1 MDAADIRTPRPLLCV
16 NNLSVALQRPGQ
28 STPILHNISF
38 ELRAGETLAL
48 IGASGSGKSMTALA
62 LLDLLPEP
70 LKRTGGEIRFA
81 GREISGAS
89 AGDLADLRGCD
100 IAMIFQDPGAA
111 LNPVFRVGGQIVD
124 IIKTHMKLPI
134 RAAKARTFYLLRQ
147 VGFADCDSV
156 YHSYPHELS
165 GGMAQRVMIAM
176 ALSCNPRLII
186 ADEPTTALD
195 VTTQAQILKLI
206 FDLQRVRK
214 FALLLISH
222 DLNLVGSL
230 ADFVVVMQSGRVVES
245 GAAAR
250 IMAAPE
256 HPHTQ
261 ELVNSVLHLTAAFP
275 HEIDAK
281 H

>member
-1 MDAADIRTPRPLLCV
+1 MDAADIRTSRPLLCV
-16 NNLSVALQRPGQ
+16 NDLSVALQRPGK
-28 STPILHNISF
+28 SIPILHNISF

-62 LLDLLPEP
+62 LLDLLPKP
-70 LKRTGGEIRFA
+70 LERTGGEIRFA
-81 GREISGAS
+81 GRQISGVS
-89 AGDLADLRGCD
+89 AGNLADLRGCD

-124 IIKTHMKLPI
+124 VIKTHMKLPT

-147 VGFADCDSV
+147 MGFADRDSV

-195 VTTQAQILKLI
+195 VTTQGKILKLI
-206 FDLQRVRK
+206 LDLQRAKK

-222 DLNLVGSL
+222 DLSLVGSL
-230 ADFVVVMQSGRVVES
+230 ADFVAVLQSGRVVES

-250 IMAAPE
+250 IMASPK
-256 HPHTQ
+256 HPHTR
-261 ELVNSVLHLTAAFP
+261 ELVDSVLHLSTTFP
-275 HEIDAK
+275 HEIDA
-281 H
+281 